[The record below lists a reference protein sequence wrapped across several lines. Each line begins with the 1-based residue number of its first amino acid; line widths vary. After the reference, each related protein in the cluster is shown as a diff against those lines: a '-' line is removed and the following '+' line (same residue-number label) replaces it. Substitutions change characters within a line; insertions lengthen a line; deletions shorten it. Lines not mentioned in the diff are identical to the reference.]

1 MASRKPPSRSS
12 GYVGVAV
19 EHAAYRSFSQFAQ
32 TQAWTPA
39 VNVYQI
45 GNLLHV
51 CLDLAGIDRDKID
64 VRIEPGRLTVSG
76 VRQAPEPS
84 SGKQGQVPGQAP
96 GAGTPGAMKILTME
110 IDYGAFQ
117 RVIQVPH
124 GVDLDSVR
132 SEYRQGVLW
141 ITMPLV

>member
-1 MASRKPPSRSS
+1 MTSRKPPGRTS
-12 GYVGVAV
+12 GHVGVII

-39 VNVYQI
+39 VNVYQV
-45 GNLLHV
+45 GNQLHV

-76 VRQAPEPS
+76 VRQAPEPDTV
-84 SGKQGQVPGQAP
+84 KPGQAAP
-96 GAGTPGAMKILTME
+96 AGPMKILTME

-117 RVIQVPH
+117 RVIQVPKH
-124 GVDLDSVR
+124 IDLEAVR
-132 SEYRQGVLW
+132 SEYRQGILW
-141 ITMPLV
+141 ITMPLK

>member
-1 MASRKPPSRSS
+1 MASQKPPSRSS
-12 GYVGVAV
+12 GYVGVVV
-19 EHAAYRSFSQFAQ
+19 EHAAYRSFSEFTQ

-39 VNVYQI
+39 VNVYQV

-76 VRQAPEPS
+76 VRQAPEP
-84 SGKQGQVPGQAP
+84 GTEKQGQPPGP
-96 GAGTPGAMKILTME
+96 GPMKILTME
-110 IDYGAFQ
+110 IDYGAFR
-117 RVIQVPH
+117 RVIQVPQ
-124 GVDLDSVR
+124 GVDLDAVR

-141 ITMPLV
+141 ITMPLK

>member
-1 MASRKPPSRSS
+1 MTSRKPPSRTS
-12 GYVGVAV
+12 GHVGVIV
-19 EHAAYRSFSQFAQ
+19 EHAAYRSFSEFAQ

-39 VNVYQI
+39 VNVYQV

-76 VRQAPEPS
+76 IRQAPEPS
-84 SGKQGQVPGQAP
+84 ADQQGQAQP
-96 GAGTPGAMKILTME
+96 AGPMKILTME

-117 RVIQVPH
+117 RVIQVPQ
-124 GVDLDSVR
+124 GVDLDAVR

-141 ITMPLV
+141 ITMPMK

>member
-1 MASRKPPSRSS
+1 MASRKPPGRTS
-12 GYVGVAV
+12 GHVGVTI

-32 TQAWTPA
+32 TQAWAPA
-39 VNVYQI
+39 VNVYQV

-84 SGKQGQVPGQAP
+84 ALQQDQAQP
-96 GAGTPGAMKILTME
+96 AGPMKILTME

-117 RVIQVPH
+117 RVIQIPQQ
-124 GVDLDSVR
+124 VDLQAVH

-141 ITMPLV
+141 ITMPMK